1 MGERG
6 KEETEERVETLPEF
20 IEKCKEKKVTTI
32 VVGCKSWVEC
42 GEGTN
47 RVWGL
52 IPMFI
57 GKHEKGQVIY
67 LDSKNRKQ
75 FDVVPSEI
83 ADLLPFFEKI
93 GFEKIGVEISIERIM
108 SLLESQGVNGIKK
121 YLKEGKI
128 IFFNELEKEVM
139 DEERSGSLG
148 L

>member
-1 MGERG
+1 MENMGERG
-6 KEETEERVETLPEF
+6 KEETEERVETLLEF

-75 FDVVPSEI
+75 FDVVPSET
-83 ADLLPFFEKI
+83 ADLLPF
-93 GFEKIGVEISIERIM
+93 FEKIGVEISIERIM
-108 SLLESQGVNGIKK
+108 SLLESQEVNGIKK